1 MFGLFQK
8 RQKQKTDLEVATENL
23 LKGLFAL
30 VLAGA
35 MAATPTTAAQTGS
48 NYYPAVG
55 YVTSQENDLVSV
67 ELASGEIFQFF
78 ADPGDYEKGDLCA
91 MIIDSNGTTEVYDDI
106 IIDAVNASIAK

>member
-1 MFGLFQK
+1 M
-8 RQKQKTDLEVATENL
+8 

-35 MAATPTTAAQTGS
+35 MTTTPTAQTGS
-48 NYYPAVG
+48 NYYPAAG

-91 MIIDSNGTTEVYDDI
+91 MIIDSNGTTEMYDDI
-106 IIDAVNASIAK
+106 IMDAVNASVTK

>member
-1 MFGLFQK
+1 M
-8 RQKQKTDLEVATENL
+8 

-35 MAATPTTAAQTGS
+35 MATMPTTPAQTGS

-55 YVTSQENDLVSV
+55 YVTAQKNDLVSV
-67 ELASGEIFQFF
+67 E
-78 ADPGDYEKGDLCA
+78 PGDYEKGDLCA

-106 IIDAVNASIAK
+106 IIDAVNASITNVD

>member
-1 MFGLFQK
+1 M
-8 RQKQKTDLEVATENL
+8 

-35 MAATPTTAAQTGS
+35 MTTTPTAQTGS
-48 NYYPAVG
+48 NYYPAAG

-67 ELASGEIFQFF
+67 EIASGEIFQFF

-91 MIIDSNGTTEVYDDI
+91 MIIDSNGTTEVHDDI

>member
-1 MFGLFQK
+1 M
-8 RQKQKTDLEVATENL
+8 

-35 MAATPTTAAQTGS
+35 MTATTPAQTG
-48 NYYPAVG
+48 YYPAAG
-55 YVTSQENDLVSV
+55 YVTSQKNDLVSV
-67 ELASGEIFQFF
+67 ELASGELFQFF

-106 IIDAVNASIAK
+106 IIDAVNASAAK

>member
-1 MFGLFQK
+1 M
-8 RQKQKTDLEVATENL
+8 

-35 MAATPTTAAQTGS
+35 MTAAPTTVAQTGS
-48 NYYPAVG
+48 NYYPAAG
-55 YVTSQENDLVSV
+55 YVASQENDLVSV
-67 ELASGEIFQFF
+67 ELVSGEIFQFF

-106 IIDAVNASIAK
+106 IIDAVNVSITKVD